1 MEKIVEQNLLYDF
14 YGELLNEH
22 RRKVYELAVFEDW
35 SLSEIGQE
43 CGISRQGVHDLL
55 RRCNR
60 MLEEYEDKLKLMD
73 KFLRT
78 KDKMIQIHQL
88 TCSFKES
95 NDQKLIDQIESIAK
109 EMIEEL

>member
-14 YGELLNEH
+14 YGELLNNH
-22 RRKVYELAVFEDW
+22 QRRVYELAVFEDW
-35 SLSEIGQE
+35 SLSEIAQE

-55 RRCNR
+55 KRCNK
-60 MLEEYEDKLKLMD
+60 MLEEYEEKLKLLT
-73 KFLRT
+73 KFLRA
-78 KDKMIQIHQL
+78 KEKVQSIYDL

-95 NDQKLIDQIESIAK
+95 QNIEIVDQIEKLSR

>member
-14 YGELLNEH
+14 YGELLNSH
-22 RRKVYELAVFEDW
+22 QRRVYELAVFEDW
-35 SLSEIGQE
+35 SLSEIAQE

-55 RRCNR
+55 KRCNK
-60 MLEEYEDKLKLMD
+60 MLEEYEEKLKLLA

-78 KDKMIQIHQL
+78 KEKVQCIYDL

-95 NDQKLIDQIESIAK
+95 SDLEIVNQIEKLSR